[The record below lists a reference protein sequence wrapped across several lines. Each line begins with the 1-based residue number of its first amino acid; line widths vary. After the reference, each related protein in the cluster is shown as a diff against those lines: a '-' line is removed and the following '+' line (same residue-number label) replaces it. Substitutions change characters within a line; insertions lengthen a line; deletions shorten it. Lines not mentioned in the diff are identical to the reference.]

1 MKEMLKL
8 GAILLVIT
16 SIAAGL
22 LALANDKTSGTIA
35 ELTEKKNNESRM
47 AIFKDAKSFK
57 EIDKKDLKDVQ
68 KKHGDVQ
75 EVFEALDSSNKVIGY
90 TVKTATAGYADK
102 IEVTTGI
109 SVKGKITGV
118 SVGNNS
124 ETPGLGSKAA
134 EPAFQ
139 DQFNDQSVKKKLE
152 VVKSAPG
159 EGQIQALT
167 GATITSNGVTVGV
180 NTAVQAFNM
189 LNGGE

>member
-35 ELTEKKNNESRM
+35 DLTAKKNNESRM
-47 AIFKDAKSFK
+47 DIFKDAKSFK
-57 EIDKKDLKDVQ
+57 EIDKKTLSDIQ
-68 KKHGDVQ
+68 SKHKDVQ

-109 SVKGKITGV
+109 SIKGEITGV

-139 DQFNDQSVKKKLE
+139 NQFNNQLVKKKLE
-152 VVKSAPG
+152 VVKSAP
-159 EGQIQALT
+159 EKGQIQALT
-167 GATITSNGVTVGV
+167 GATITSEGVTVGV
-180 NTAVQAFNM
+180 NTAIEAFNM